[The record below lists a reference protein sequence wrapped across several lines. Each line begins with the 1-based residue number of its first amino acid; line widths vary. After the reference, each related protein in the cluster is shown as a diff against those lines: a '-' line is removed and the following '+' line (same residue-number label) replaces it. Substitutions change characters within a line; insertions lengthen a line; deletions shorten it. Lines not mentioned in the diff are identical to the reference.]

1 MELLKQIASVLEE
14 ITASVETELYHY
26 ISYVAEKIPIVSL
39 VCMFISLVIQSEKR
53 TATSLVKL
61 YAGAV
66 QQYNVQ

>member
-1 MELLKQIASVLEE
+1 
-14 ITASVETELYHY
+14 
-26 ISYVAEKIPIVSL
+26 
-39 VCMFISLVIQSEKR
+39 MFISLVIQSEKR